1 MSAAMNVSQSPW
13 HDPLGSRDLAKGL
26 WPQSLLIW
34 LIFGWFA
41 LYIIRP
47 WEVLFPWLAAI
58 RIERTYCIFALGA
71 IAASG
76 RLRFDLSRQSIAL
89 VMLLSAMLLSAFTG
103 IALYLS
109 LQGIY
114 LVLVHI
120 AMYIA
125 MLSVIR
131 RPRDL
136 LCIATM
142 YLVIMAMYL
151 GKSQWEYFIHGR
163 HEYTQGVPRLIGIDL
178 TYRHYNSVAASALL
192 TLPFLQL
199 LWSMRADIGRAY
211 SAAGR
216 KRLKLAL
223 VGYGFLAVTSVL
235 LTNSRGGMLGLTV
248 FFFLACVTGKTAM
261 RALRTLCIAGLITAF
276 IAVFALPQTQRERL
290 NTLWNG
296 SANSSAQGSIELRKQ
311 AFRDGM
317 KMFFENPI
325 TGVGLGNFK
334 RYRAKR
340 GDSSGIEAHNVYVQI
355 LGETGLVGGVAF
367 AMFVGC
373 IWKNFRRINRLA
385 SESVTS
391 QAAFLKKLALAGRNS
406 LLLLMYFGLLG
417 SNLDRFNWFWLA
429 GIGVAGVAM
438 ARRFVLRAGEMD
450 LESDSQDG
458 NWRPIQL
465 QAALVR

>member
-1 MSAAMNVSQSPW
+1 MSAAMDVSQSPW
-13 HDPLGSRDLAKGL
+13 RDPLGSRDLAKGL
-26 WPQSLLIW
+26 WPQSLLFW

-47 WEVLFPWLAAI
+47 WEVLFPWLSVI
-58 RIERTYCIFALGA
+58 RIERTYCLLALVA

-103 IALYLS
+103 IAFHRS

-114 LVLVHI
+114 GVLVHV

-163 HEYTQGVPRLIGIDL
+163 HEYTQGVPRLVGIDL

-199 LWSMRADIGRAY
+199 LWSLRADIGRAY

-216 KRLKLAL
+216 KRLNLAL
-223 VGYGFLAVTSVL
+223 IGFGFFAVTSVL
-235 LTNSRGGMLGLTV
+235 LTNSRGGMLGLIV
-248 FFFLACVTGKTAM
+248 FFVLACVTGKTAM
-261 RALRTLCIAGLITAF
+261 RALRTLCTAGLIAAS

-290 NTLWNG
+290 NTLWHG

-311 AFRDGM
+311 AFRDGI
-317 KMFFENPI
+317 KMFLENPI

-334 RYRAKR
+334 RYRAQR
-340 GDSSGIEAHNVYVQI
+340 GDLSGIEAHNVYVHV

-373 IWKNFRRINRLA
+373 ILRNFRRINRLVSTSLT
-385 SESVTS
+385 SE
-391 QAAFLKKLALAGRNS
+391 AEFLKNLALAGRNS

-429 GIGVAGVAM
+429 GIGVAGVTM
-438 ARRFVLRAGEMD
+438 ARRSVAMAAEEMD
-450 LESDSQDG
+450 LAPEFQGSERINTDAVHSK
-458 NWRPIQL
+458 
-465 QAALVR
+465 